1 MMKELLG
8 LFATFFKIG
17 LFTIGGGLAMLP
29 LIQHTIV
36 DKKGWLTE
44 EGMADC
50 IAVSQSL
57 PGVIAINAAT
67 YIGKSRKGFA
77 GALAASFGVI
87 LPSFTIIICA
97 VIFLVAVGP
106 NHYIEGAFVGVKAAS
121 CGLIAYAAY
130 RQGKQVIKGKL
141 GVLIAVAS
149 FALVAF
155 FGISAVWPIILGG
168 AVGFLFRRAK

>member
-1 MMKELLG
+1 MKELFV
-8 LFATFFKIG
+8 LFTTFFKMG

-44 EGMADC
+44 EKMADC
-50 IAVSQSL
+50 IAISQSL

-67 YIGKSRKGFA
+67 YVGKTRKGFA

-87 LPSFTIIICA
+87 LPSFIIIICA
-97 VIFLVAVGP
+97 VIFLGTVGP
-106 NHYIEGAFVGVKAAS
+106 NPYVEGAFTGIKAAS
-121 CGLIAYAAY
+121 CGLIVYAAY
-130 RQGKQVIKGKL
+130 RQGRQVIKGKY
-141 GVLIAVAS
+141 GIFIAAAS
-149 FALVAF
+149 FALVVF

-168 AVGFLFRRAK
+168 ALGFLLRRSK

>member
-1 MMKELLG
+1 MKELFV
-8 LFATFFKIG
+8 LFITFFKMG

-44 EGMADC
+44 EGMTDC

-67 YIGKSRKGFA
+67 YVGKTRKGFA

-87 LPSFTIIICA
+87 LPSFIIIICA
-97 VIFLVAVGP
+97 CLL
-106 NHYIEGAFVGVKAAS
+106 YTSDAADEE
-121 CGLIAYAAY
+121 
-130 RQGKQVIKGKL
+130 
-141 GVLIAVAS
+141 
-149 FALVAF
+149 
-155 FGISAVWPIILGG
+155 
-168 AVGFLFRRAK
+168 

>member
-1 MMKELLG
+1 MKDLFR

-17 LFTIGGGLAMLP
+17 LFTIGGGLAMIP

-44 EGMADC
+44 DEMADC
-50 IAVSQSL
+50 IAISQSL

-67 YIGKSRKGFA
+67 YIGKSRKGFS

-87 LPSFTIIICA
+87 LPSFIIIICA
-97 VIFLVAVGP
+97 VIFLGVVGP
-106 NHYIEGAFVGVKAAS
+106 NHYVEGAFTGVKAAS
-121 CGLIAYAAY
+121 CGLIIYAAY

-141 GVLIAVAS
+141 GIFIAAAS
-149 FALVAF
+149 FLVVAF
-155 FGISAVWPIILGG
+155 FGISAIWPIIFGG
-168 AVGFLFRRAK
+168 VAGFFFRRAR

>member
-1 MMKELLG
+1 MKDLFQ

-17 LFTIGGGLAMLP
+17 LFTIGGGLAMIP

-36 DKKGWLTE
+36 DKKCWLTE
-44 EGMADC
+44 DEMGDC
-50 IAVSQSL
+50 IAISQSL

-87 LPSFTIIICA
+87 LPSFVIIILA
-97 VIFLVAVGP
+97 VIFLGVVGT
-106 NHYIEGAFVGVKAAS
+106 NRYVEGAFTGIKAAS

-130 RQGKQVIKGKL
+130 RQGRQVIKGKL
-141 GVLIAVAS
+141 GIFIAAAS
-149 FALVAF
+149 FVGVAF
-155 FGISAVWPIILGG
+155 FGISAILPIILGG

>member
-1 MMKELLG
+1 MKELFQLI
-8 LFATFFKIG
+8 ATFFKIG

-36 DKKGWLTE
+36 DKKKWLTDDE
-44 EGMADC
+44 MADC
-50 IAVSQSL
+50 IAISQSL

-67 YIGKSRKGFA
+67 YIGKTRKGFV

-87 LPSFTIIICA
+87 LPSFIIIICA
-97 VIFLVAVGP
+97 VIFLGVVGT
-106 NHYIEGAFVGVKAAS
+106 NHYVEGAFTGIKAAS
-121 CGLIAYAAY
+121 CGLITYAAY

-141 GVLIAVAS
+141 SIFIAVAS
-149 FALVAF
+149 FAVVAL
-155 FGISAVWPIILGG
+155 FGISAIWPIIIGG